1 MISEEV
7 NFNVSASQVMTVRC
21 NESKYP
27 VLLPGSEVTLAKKVE
42 SSDGLWCAVVELST
56 ERIPND

>member
-1 MISEEV
+1 
-7 NFNVSASQVMTVRC
+7 MTVRC